1 MRRLGP
7 DEWRIYRGVRLR
19 ALREAPTAFGSTL
32 ARERGLAEAD
42 WRARLEARAQ
52 FVAIAGSR
60 TVGTAAG
67 IQAEPGAA
75 ELVSM
80 WVSPR
85 FRGTGVANLL
95 VLAVLNWARA
105 EGFGSVHLWVA
116 AENRAAE
123 RLYARHRFTRT
134 GATQPVI
141 AGRPERC
148 EVAMSRPLD

>member
-1 MRRLGP
+1 
-7 DEWRIYRGVRLR
+7 
-19 ALREAPTAFGSTL
+19 
-32 ARERGLAEAD
+32 
-42 WRARLEARAQ
+42 
-52 FVAIAGSR
+52 
-60 TVGTAAG
+60 
-67 IQAEPGAA
+67 
-75 ELVSM
+75 
-80 WVSPR
+80 VSPR